1 MIRRI
6 APPVER
12 LTPSVPFT
20 RLTTAPRGRL
30 GQKLRELIE
39 DVTALRATSAKF
51 FFGLGSG
58 PRIVEPHVELYPR
71 GGRPARLPW
80 RWRSGRPRPRCCGL
94 RAPLNW
100 RRPHGGGVGELF
112 PGRVRRSEG
121 RVGRPCP

>member
-39 DVTALRATSAKF
+39 DVTALRAMSAKF
-51 FFGLGSG
+51 FFDLGSG

-80 RWRSGRPRPRCCGL
+80 RWRSGRDAAGSDEPRPSDPQASPRG
-94 RAPLNW
+94 ASVA
-100 RRPHGGGVGELF
+100 G
-112 PGRVRRSEG
+112 VRRD
-121 RVGRPCP
+121 R